1 MKKLKC
7 IIDIDSYG
15 ATIEVADNDN
25 TFMFNFGIGYSID
38 SCSLI
43 DIHGFTMEYNGY
55 MDNAVKIDT
64 IKRLFKAFIRKHTS
78 GKKVTTIL
86 FTTINGQELI
96 DEAVES
102 GELFTLVKS
111 FTNRNS
117 GNINHLYI
125 SNEGSL

>member
-1 MKKLKC
+1 MKKLKYT
-7 IIDIDSYG
+7 IDIDSYE
-15 ATIEVADNDN
+15 ATIQVADNDN
-25 TFMFNFGIGYSID
+25 TIMFNFGIGYGID

-55 MDNAVKIDT
+55 MDNAVKVDA

-78 GKKVTTIL
+78 GKKVVTIL
-86 FTTINGQELI
+86 FTTVNGQELI

-111 FTNRNS
+111 FINRNS